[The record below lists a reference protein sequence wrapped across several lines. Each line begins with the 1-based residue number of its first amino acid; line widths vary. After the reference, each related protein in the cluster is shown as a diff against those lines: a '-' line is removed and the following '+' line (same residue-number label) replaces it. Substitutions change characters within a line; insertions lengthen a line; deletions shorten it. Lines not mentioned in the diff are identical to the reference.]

1 MVAFKSLKH
10 FSLNNSLCLVED
22 TLIASDIEALIPDFL
37 FQSSKILFWGQKFA
51 SAWRGGSG
59 DFGKN
64 YESNFQSP

>member
-1 MVAFKSLKH
+1 
-10 FSLNNSLCLVED
+10 VED